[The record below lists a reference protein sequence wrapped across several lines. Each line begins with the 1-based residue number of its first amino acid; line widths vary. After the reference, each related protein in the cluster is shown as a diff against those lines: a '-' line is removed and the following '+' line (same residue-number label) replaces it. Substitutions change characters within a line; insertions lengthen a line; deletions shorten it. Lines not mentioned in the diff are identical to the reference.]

1 MHRQTIVP
9 GKVAYDRNSLNRGLP
24 APASAKHGGFESYR
38 ERIDG
43 PKTRARSASFGDY
56 FSQATLFYNSQSDA
70 EKQHIIEAY
79 QFELAKVETPA
90 IRTRMVGLLAHVDSD
105 LAARVAHHLAI
116 EVVAAKK
123 EAAKQ
128 VQLAKEMIGEMAL
141 EDRELKTGP
150 RIVASAA
157 LSMATTPKNSIQTR
171 KIAFLAADGVDGAAI
186 ASMSEALRAEGAMI
200 KIIAPHLGSLATL
213 AGEPV
218 PVDHTLV
225 THPSLLFDAVF
236 VPGGTASIEALKDN
250 GDAVD
255 FIAEAFKHCK
265 AIAAS
270 GEGVEL
276 LAEARI
282 KIAGDPAVITGDKAT
297 LPEGFIA
304 AIMQHRH
311 WARHLP
317 KA

>member
-1 MHRQTIVP
+1 
-9 GKVAYDRNSLNRGLP
+9 
-24 APASAKHGGFESYR
+24 
-38 ERIDG
+38 
-43 PKTRARSASFGDY
+43 
-56 FSQATLFYNSQSDA
+56 
-70 EKQHIIEAY
+70 
-79 QFELAKVETPA
+79 
-90 IRTRMVGLLAHVDSD
+90 
-105 LAARVAHHLAI
+105 
-116 EVVAAKK
+116 
-123 EAAKQ
+123 
-128 VQLAKEMIGEMAL
+128 
-141 EDRELKTGP
+141 
-150 RIVASAA
+150 
-157 LSMATTPKNSIQTR
+157 
-171 KIAFLAADGVDGAAI
+171 
-186 ASMSEALRAEGAMI
+186 MI